1 MANLAALLEKSAAE
15 YADRTAIV
23 FGDTR
28 LSYAQVNGAANQV
41 ANLLVSRGIK
51 PGDKVALSS
60 PNLPYFT
67 IIYYGILKAG
77 ATVVPLNVLLRPRE
91 VAYHLADSD
100 AKAYFAFE
108 GTPDLPIGENAWEG
122 FQATDTCDEF
132 FLIRMDAKW
141 PAPLSPPEYFA
152 PLVAEQPPTF
162 EMVERD
168 DDDTAVILYTSGTTG
183 QPKGAELRHRNMR
196 DNALAGAELFG
207 ADASNPDTYLCVLP
221 LFHSFGQ
228 TVIQNGSIAFG
239 GTVVMLPRFEAKAAL
254 DLMLANKVT
263 FFAGVPT
270 MYWGLLAALD
280 TAPDGEAVD
289 VETLAANLR
298 VAVAGGAALPGEI
311 HKQIKERFGV
321 TILEG
326 YGLSET
332 SPVAS
337 FSVFGQEPRVGSIG
351 KPIPGVEMKLIND
364 DWSDV
369 ADDPDAVGEIAIK
382 GHNVMKGYYD
392 RPAATA
398 EAIRD
403 GWFRSGDLAK
413 KDADGFYFIV
423 DRSKDMII
431 RGGYNVYPRELEEVL
446 MEHPAVSLVAV
457 IGVPND
463 QHGEEIKAVVVKA
476 PDSDDV
482 SEADLVAWGKEQ
494 FAAYKYPRVV
504 EFLDELPMTST
515 GKILEA
521 RALLVPGPRSSAAPP
536 LPGSRAPH
544 AHGRVAGGGWG
555 SSRIRVCPA
564 SSLMSCPS
572 PRSSTRRARPFT
584 ARSRVLA
591 STP

>member
-122 FQATDTCDEF
+122 FQATDTCEEF

-141 PAPLSPPEYFA
+141 PAPLSPPEYYA

-196 DNALAGAELFG
+196 DNALAGTKLFG
-207 ADASNPDTYLCVLP
+207 ADPETPDTYLCVLP

-228 TVIQNGSIAFG
+228 TVIQNGAIAFG

-280 TAPDGEAVD
+280 TPEGQEVD
-289 VETLAANLR
+289 VKTLAANLR
-298 VAVAGGAALPGEI
+298 VAVAGGAALPAEI
-311 HKQIKERFGV
+311 HKQIQARFGV

-337 FSVFGQEPRVGSIG
+337 FSIFGQEPRVGSIG
-351 KPIPGVEMKLIND
+351 VPIPGVEMKLIND
-364 DWSDV
+364 DWSEV
-369 ADDPDAVGEIAIK
+369 PDDPDAVGEIAIK
-382 GHNVMKGYYD
+382 GHNIMKGYYN
-392 RPAATA
+392 RPAATQ

-403 GWFRSGDLAK
+403 DWFRSGDLAK

-457 IGVPND
+457 IGVPHD

-476 PDSDDV
+476 PGHDDV
-482 SEADLVAWGKEQ
+482 SESDLVAWGKDQ

-515 GKILEA
+515 GKILKRE
-521 RALLVPGPRSSAAPP
+521 LS
-536 LPGSRAPH
+536 
-544 AHGRVAGGGWG
+544 
-555 SSRIRVCPA
+555 
-564 SSLMSCPS
+564 
-572 PRSSTRRARPFT
+572 
-584 ARSRVLA
+584 
-591 STP
+591 